1 MLFRSC
7 PGLAFNN
14 RNWQHILNTGRIWAI
29 VSMTVYPLVNALLV
43 YFFSEMWLL
52 EFIFVLP
59 VTLGGIFIPVYVVG
73 KKYE

>member
-1 MLFRSC
+1 
-7 PGLAFNN
+7 
-14 RNWQHILNTGRIWAI
+14 
-29 VSMTVYPLVNALLV
+29 MTMYPLVNALLV
-43 YFFSEMWLL
+43 YFFSEMWLF